1 MMRAA
6 GALGNNPSR
15 LQGKKNYNN
24 NFAHLK
30 REFLQ
35 YVMQIMAAAAAA
47 SSIISAKQSVL
58 HFPRSRI

>member
-35 YVMQIMAAAAAA
+35 YVMQIMAAAAA